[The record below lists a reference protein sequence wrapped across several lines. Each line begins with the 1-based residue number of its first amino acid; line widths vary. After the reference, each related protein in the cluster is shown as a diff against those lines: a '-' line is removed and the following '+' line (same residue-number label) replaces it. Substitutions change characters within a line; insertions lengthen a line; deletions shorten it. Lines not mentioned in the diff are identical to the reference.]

1 MQKIFLHPHPK
12 KKGINKNGLRGQSQW
27 QEVGPGEKNRD
38 RSSESLWIMQWF
50 NMFQSEFKLTGIKKA
65 NSN

>member
-12 KKGINKNGLRGQSQW
+12 KKGINKNDLRGQSQW

-38 RSSESLWIMQWF
+38 RSSESL
-50 NMFQSEFKLTGIKKA
+50 
-65 NSN
+65 